1 MFFKKAKKIS
11 ISNSINNTINKYFV
25 NPFNNCN
32 RFLYCNGKYFKE
44 NNKLISKNLNNF
56 NHTTNIF
63 SLKSKKISVDNN
75 LFLNFSKKYFTDSIK
90 FEKTEKEIF
99 QEKLEKLKLFKFEKS
114 SKENLIE
121 IYSDSDL
128 VLKHLDENDPDFK
141 KILDINFYVIAVVKD
156 KKSNLDLRKK
166 LKENKFNLD
175 ENLNLFKALYFNLI
189 SIWRILTDLE
199 THHNKKLNENN
210 LKSIINKH
218 KISNKNNIIQDSD
231 NMELNK
237 KNEANKLD
245 FLNREKTDKILP
257 SENPTNELNQKIINQ
272 ENNISEDIIN
282 NESENLSKSVNNN
295 IEGLEKH
302 LNENIELLNNH
313 AEIQLKNMGTHNY
326 DNRFNTEKEDINN
339 DSKLPV
345 YMEAIRDDI
354 LCNYV
359 YEDESDIQL
368 KNKNNI
374 EKKFNKSLTDYG
386 NKNNN
391 TSGISNEGK
400 SNNLNQIINQMND
413 ISLSNINT
421 EKILNSLEDNEIKK
435 IYENLNNFAQEF
447 YFVKNNANA
456 NNKKFKL
463 SQFINNAYSLSEI
476 LYSNLDNI
484 NTNIKSYPYVLFE
497 VYKVYYLYCILNLQD
512 EEKANEVFEK
522 VINIFKK
529 FNIEAHYE
537 YSFNINVM
545 NTEFK
550 KLNKPNNINYFTS
563 IIEQKLK
570 IDSETSSEDFEKIIE
585 LSAFIGNFYLQNLYY
600 EKAINVL
607 QNILNNLNLIANNE
621 IENNKIENNLKYN
634 SFIKIYR
641 LLANLYGNTSE
652 LEKSKVLCMKALE
665 INNKINDLYF
675 ILNLFDFNYTLSS
688 LATKPYLYIQDFMV
702 HFNNIKNLYL
712 QIFEDEPE
720 YVNENGNYYKNKKKD
735 LINNNKGMEIFGKK
749 ETISLLS
756 EEEINQDKLPELSN
770 NHIDINDNN
779 ENHFISNNL
788 NNKNID
794 FNMQKNLLN
803 NTNKFS
809 EINQKIKSLKLLYK
823 KDPKFMEIK
832 SNILLGYMHLIY
844 ILLTDKE
851 SQNVVDPE
859 FENETEETTKK
870 LNEIILL
877 DVSLL
882 NEITETKY
890 FNEKISLNYVIDW
903 KTILAEYC
911 FRYGL
916 NDNAILHYI
925 DLLTMNYHDSK
936 VKYMI
941 YIENVTDPIDFILKR
956 LIELSVHIKT
966 KEIRDL
972 YENTL
977 KYYEIVKK

>member
-1 MFFKKAKKIS
+1 M
-11 ISNSINNTINKYFV
+11 
-25 NPFNNCN
+25 
-32 RFLYCNGKYFKE
+32 
-44 NNKLISKNLNNF
+44 
-56 NHTTNIF
+56 
-63 SLKSKKISVDNN
+63 
-75 LFLNFSKKYFTDSIK
+75 
-90 FEKTEKEIF
+90 
-99 QEKLEKLKLFKFEKS
+99 FKFEKS